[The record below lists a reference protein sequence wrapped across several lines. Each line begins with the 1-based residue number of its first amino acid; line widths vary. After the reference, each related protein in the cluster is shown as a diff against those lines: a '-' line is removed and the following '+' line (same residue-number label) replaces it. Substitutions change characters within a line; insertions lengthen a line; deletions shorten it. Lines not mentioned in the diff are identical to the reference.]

1 MKDIMRTESSNQ
13 SMQPIGFDRASFMD
27 LLKRVENFGRRKMRI
42 IKYSKSE
49 EALNIATHILG
60 FILSLIFFLPV
71 VVRAYRGQDVIG
83 FLAWLVY
90 FIAIAVMFLSS
101 SLYHAMT
108 RPMARTIFRAIDHGV
123 IYLTIAGS
131 YTPIILIGLRSAF
144 SIVIFVLIWILALIG
159 IAMNI
164 IAFTTAKEDKIG
176 KASMA
181 IYMAMG
187 WISLLLI
194 YQIYRNIGL
203 SYILFLVLGGLCY
216 TLGAVFYS
224 IRKIPYNHAIWHIF
238 ILVAAFVMFYG
249 NYKFLG

>member
-1 MKDIMRTESSNQ
+1 
-13 SMQPIGFDRASFMD
+13 
-27 LLKRVENFGRRKMRI
+27 MRI

-71 VVRAYRGQDVIG
+71 VLEAYRGKDMIG
-83 FLAWLVY
+83 FLAWLIY
-90 FIAIAVMFLSS
+90 FIAIAIMFLSS
-101 SLYHAMT
+101 NLYHSMKN
-108 RPMARTIFRAIDHGV
+108 PLARTVFRAIDHGV

-131 YTPIILIGLRSAF
+131 YTPIILIGLRSTFA
-144 SIVIFVLIWILALIG
+144 IVIFVLIWILALSG
-159 IAMNI
+159 IVMNI
-164 IAFTTAKEDKIG
+164 IAFTTGKEDKINR
-176 KASMA
+176 AAMI

-194 YQIYRNIGL
+194 YQIYKYIGM
-203 SYILFLVLGGLCY
+203 SYIIFLLLGGLFY
-216 TLGAVFYS
+216 TIGAVFYS
-224 IRKIPYNHAIWHIF
+224 IKKIPYNHAIWHIF

>member
-1 MKDIMRTESSNQ
+1 
-13 SMQPIGFDRASFMD
+13 
-27 LLKRVENFGRRKMRI
+27 MRI

-71 VVRAYRGQDVIG
+71 VLEAYRGKDMIG
-83 FLAWLVY
+83 FMAWLIY
-90 FIAIAVMFLSS
+90 FIAIAIMFLSS
-101 SLYHAMT
+101 SLYHSMKN
-108 RPMARTIFRAIDHGV
+108 PLARTVFRAIDHGV

-131 YTPIILIGLRSAF
+131 YTPIILIGLRSTFA
-144 SIVIFVLIWILALIG
+144 IVIFVLIWILALSG
-159 IAMNI
+159 LVMNI
-164 IAFTTAKEDKIG
+164 IAFVTGKEDKINR
-176 KASMA
+176 AAMI

-194 YQIYRNIGL
+194 YQIYKYIGM
-203 SYILFLVLGGLCY
+203 SYIIFLLLGGLFY
-216 TLGAVFYS
+216 TIGAVFYS
-224 IRKIPYNHAIWHIF
+224 INKIPYNHAIWHIF

>member
-1 MKDIMRTESSNQ
+1 
-13 SMQPIGFDRASFMD
+13 
-27 LLKRVENFGRRKMRI
+27 MRI

-71 VVRAYRGQDVIG
+71 VLEAYRGKDMIG
-83 FLAWLVY
+83 CMAWLIY
-90 FIAIAVMFLSS
+90 FIAIAIMFLSS
-101 SLYHAMT
+101 SLYHSMKN
-108 RPMARTIFRAIDHGV
+108 PLARTVFRAIDHGV

-131 YTPIILIGLRSAF
+131 YTPIILIGLKSTFA
-144 SIVIFVLIWILALIG
+144 IVIFVLIWILALSG
-159 IAMNI
+159 IVMNI
-164 IAFTTAKEDKIG
+164 IAFVTGKEDKINRS
-176 KASMA
+176 SMI

-194 YQIYRNIGL
+194 YQIYKYIGM
-203 SYILFLVLGGLCY
+203 SYIIFLLLGGLFY
-216 TLGAVFYS
+216 TIGAVFYS
-224 IRKIPYNHAIWHIF
+224 IKKIPYNHAIWHIF

>member
-1 MKDIMRTESSNQ
+1 
-13 SMQPIGFDRASFMD
+13 
-27 LLKRVENFGRRKMRI
+27 MRI

-71 VVRAYRGQDVIG
+71 VLEAYRGKDTIG
-83 FLAWLVY
+83 FMAWLIY
-90 FIAIAVMFLSS
+90 FIAIAIMFLSS
-101 SLYHAMT
+101 SLYHSMKN
-108 RPMARTIFRAIDHGV
+108 PLARTVFRAIDHGV

-131 YTPIILIGLRSAF
+131 YTPIILIGLRSTFA
-144 SIVIFVLIWILALIG
+144 IVIFVLIWILALSG
-159 IAMNI
+159 IVMNI
-164 IAFTTAKEDKIG
+164 IAFTTGKEDKINR
-176 KASMA
+176 AAMI

-194 YQIYRNIGL
+194 YQIYKYIGM
-203 SYILFLVLGGLCY
+203 SYIIFLLLGGLFY
-216 TLGAVFYS
+216 TIGAVFYS
-224 IRKIPYNHAIWHIF
+224 IKKIPYNHAIWHIF

>member
-1 MKDIMRTESSNQ
+1 
-13 SMQPIGFDRASFMD
+13 
-27 LLKRVENFGRRKMRI
+27 MRI

-71 VVRAYRGQDVIG
+71 VIKTYKGKDTIG
-83 FLAWLVY
+83 FLAWLIY
-90 FIAIAVMFLSS
+90 FIAIAIMFFSS
-101 SLYHAMT
+101 SLYHSMKN
-108 RPMARTIFRAIDHGV
+108 PLARTVFRAIDHGV

-131 YTPIILIGLRSAF
+131 YTPIILIGLRSTFA
-144 SIVIFVLIWILALIG
+144 IVIFVLIWILALSG
-159 IAMNI
+159 IVMNI
-164 IAFTTAKEDKIG
+164 IAFTTGKEDKINR
-176 KASMA
+176 AAMI

-194 YQIYRNIGL
+194 YQIYKYIGM
-203 SYILFLVLGGLCY
+203 SYILFLLLGGLFY
-216 TLGAVFYS
+216 TIGAVFYS
-224 IRKIPYNHAIWHIF
+224 IKKIPYNHAIWHIF

>member
-1 MKDIMRTESSNQ
+1 
-13 SMQPIGFDRASFMD
+13 
-27 LLKRVENFGRRKMRI
+27 MRI

-71 VVRAYRGQDVIG
+71 VIKTYKGKDTIG
-83 FLAWLVY
+83 FMAWLIY
-90 FIAIAVMFLSS
+90 FIAIAIMFLSS
-101 SLYHAMT
+101 SLYHSMKN
-108 RPMARTIFRAIDHGV
+108 PLARTVFRAIDHGV

-131 YTPIILIGLRSAF
+131 YTPIILIGLRSTFA
-144 SIVIFVLIWILALIG
+144 IVIFVLIWILALSG
-159 IAMNI
+159 IVMNI
-164 IAFTTAKEDKIG
+164 IAFTTGKEDKINR
-176 KASMA
+176 AAMI

-194 YQIYRNIGL
+194 YQIYKYIGM
-203 SYILFLVLGGLCY
+203 SYIIFLLLGGLFY
-216 TLGAVFYS
+216 TIGAVFYS
-224 IRKIPYNHAIWHIF
+224 IKKIPYNHAIWHIF